1 MITYETLIDGG
12 YLSWVHGTR
21 PQNFG
26 GWPLAR
32 FKYRES
38 LILLDSPILWRT
50 GYYPLYKAR
59 RKSRRAGDPVRLE
72 AHAKVMRFRAI
83 LKDDPIMKTLELVGA
98 EADDLLGLAWLKGHG
113 RRAVLAED
121 KDLCQVP
128 GLMDRMRDFWGEPI
142 VSHLHLPKYLREP
155 ETPGEYVLLQAL
167 LGDRS
172 DSIPRLL
179 PSLPRDSIFLSKV
192 IWSSFSPLMTALALY
207 GADLVQNL
215 NLVLIPG
222 PFLRRDHGRL
232 MEKPLLLANLV
243 EDGSYW
249 DPEGFVDLPE
259 PRLPEDF
266 PDDWEAKVR
275 AELADTLV
283 DTREAGKDLEDLF
296 GPETE
301 SMR

>member
-1 MITYETLIDGG
+1 MTTYDTLIDGG

-32 FKYRES
+32 FKYQES

-50 GYYPLYKAR
+50 GYYPLYKSRRKAR
-59 RKSRRAGDPVRLE
+59 RVDDPQKL
-72 AHAKVMRFRAI
+72 AMHAKVMRFRTV
-83 LKDDPIMKTLELVGA
+83 LKEDPIMKTLETVGT
-98 EADDLLGLAWLKGHG
+98 EADDLLALAWLKGHG

-128 GLMDRMRDFWGEPI
+128 GLMSRMRDFWGEPI

-179 PSLPRDSIFLSKV
+179 PSLPRESIFLSRV
-192 IWSSFSPLMTALALY
+192 IWASRSPLMTALGFY
-207 GADLVQNL
+207 GAEMVRNL

-222 PFLRRDHGRL
+222 PFLRRDSAI
-232 MEKPLLLANLV
+232 LAAEPYYLASLV
-243 EDGSYW
+243 EQGTYW
-249 DPEGFVDLPE
+249 DPESFVDLPE
-259 PRLPEDF
+259 PQRFEEPWD
-266 PDDWEAKVR
+266 EAR
-275 AELADTLV
+275 AEGLIEELMGPDGSDYV
-283 DTREAGKDLEDLF
+283 DPRDLIGLESEDMD
-296 GPETE
+296 E
-301 SMR
+301 